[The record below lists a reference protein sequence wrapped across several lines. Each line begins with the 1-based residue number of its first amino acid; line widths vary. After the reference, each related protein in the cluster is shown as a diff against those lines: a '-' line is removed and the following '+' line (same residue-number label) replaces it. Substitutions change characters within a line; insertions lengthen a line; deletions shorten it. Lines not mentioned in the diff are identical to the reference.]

1 MSGHG
6 ASYSSVI
13 ANDWQSNETIHEV
26 HWGVSYSDTFL
37 FGFLLIIYSPKGG
50 RKQKI
55 ISRVAVSKSVNAHT
69 NTRMNGY

>member
-37 FGFLLIIYSPKGG
+37 FAFLLIIYSPKGG
-50 RKQKI
+50 REQKI
-55 ISRVAVSKSVNAHT
+55 IARVTVSQLMHT
-69 NTRMNGY
+69 QIHA